1 MAKMSIEGAI
11 RTWTEKDGDRPALTC
26 DGRTVSRRELEEESN
41 RLARTFLEMGVK
53 RKDFVVI
60 SLPNGIQLFETVL
73 AAVKLGA
80 KVLPISSKMPAQER
94 DSILELVSPALIVG
108 LSAGSCGHALLVP
121 QGYSCPGNLSCGAL
135 PDVDPHPWFATASG
149 GSTGRPK
156 IIVNTQAGFVDAEV
170 PEGRIAPEEALLIP
184 GPLYHGAPLNLALR
198 GLAFGDHVIVMP
210 RFDPESCLSLIDKYR
225 VRYLQVVPTMM
236 NRMRRLGRE
245 VIGRYELSSLRVLVS
260 FGGAC
265 PAWLKEAWIDLI
277 GAENVHEFYSATEQ
291 IGKTWI
297 TGTEWLEHR
306 GSVGRPINGSQVKI
320 FGADGRELGPGQ
332 IGDIYLMPAAGPGKS
347 YYYIGAESHRRE
359 DGWETSGDMG
369 WLDDEGYLYVADR
382 RTDLIVSGGAN
393 VYPAEVEAAID
404 QYPAVRASAVIG
416 LPDDDLGHRVHAI
429 IETGRPID
437 VEELRAW
444 LAARL
449 VRYKIPRTF
458 EFVNETIRNEVGK
471 VQRSAFRQARMG
483 P

>member
-1 MAKMSIEGAI
+1 MPRILLQSAI
-11 RTWTEKDGDRPALTC
+11 TRWAEKDGNRPALTC
-26 DGRTVSRRELEEESN
+26 DGCTITRRELEQESN
-41 RLARTFLEMGVK
+41 RFARVFAQTGV
-53 RKDFVVI
+53 RQRDFVVLF
-60 SLPNGIQLFETVL
+60 LPNGIQLLESVL

-80 KVLPISSKMPAQER
+80 MVLPVSPKMPAPER
-94 DSILELVSPALIVG
+94 NPILDLVKPALIVG
-108 LSAGSCGHALLVP
+108 LPALAYKTVP
-121 QGYSCPGNLSCGAL
+121 VVPEGYSPPENLPSEPL
-135 PDVDPHPWFATASG
+135 VDAEPHPWFASTSG

-156 IIVNTQAGFVDAEV
+156 IIVNTQAGFIDPDVA
-170 PEGRIAPEEALLIP
+170 EGRLAPEEVVLIP
-184 GPLYHGAPLNLALR
+184 GPLYHGAPLNQALR
-198 GLAFGDHVIVMP
+198 GLAFGNHVIVM
-210 RFDPESCLSLIDKYR
+210 RGFEPETCLRLIDEYR

-236 NRMRRLGRE
+236 NRMWRLGRDA
-245 VIGRYELSSLRVLVS
+245 IDRYDLSSLRVLVH

-297 TGTEWLEHR
+297 TGTEWLQHK

-320 FGADGRELGPGQ
+320 FGADGMELGPRQ
-332 IGDIYLMPAAGPGKS
+332 IGDVYLMPAVGAGKS
-347 YYYIGAESHRRE
+347 YYYIGAESQRRK

-369 WLDDEGYLYVADR
+369 WLDEEGYVYIADR

-393 VYPAEVEAAID
+393 VYPAEVEAMID

-416 LPDDDLGHRVHAI
+416 LPDDDLGQRVHAI
-429 IETGRPID
+429 VETDRSMD
-437 VEELRAW
+437 AEELRAW

-458 EFVNETIRNEVGK
+458 EFVNEKIRNEAGK
-471 VQRSAFRQARMG
+471 IQRSAYRQARMRS
-483 P
+483 